1 MANATVRPFAEDDR
15 TACQRIAA
23 AAALT
28 SYGARL
34 PLAAATLHVDAPLD
48 EVDLRLVAIVD
59 DDVAG
64 FIDLTGR
71 NIENLFVDPAVQGRG
86 LGSVL
91 MAAAEE
97 ALGAGD
103 LTLAVFTVNPDARRL
118 YERLGFV
125 VESIGAA
132 TLSGGEAEVWRMRKR
147 RG

>member
-1 MANATVRPFAEDDR
+1 VATIVRGITVMRDDEIVTHGQGKPVR
-15 TACQRIAA
+15 F
-23 AAALT
+23 
-28 SYGARL
+28 GE
-34 PLAAATLHVDAPLD
+34 TL
-48 EVDLRLVAIVD
+48 